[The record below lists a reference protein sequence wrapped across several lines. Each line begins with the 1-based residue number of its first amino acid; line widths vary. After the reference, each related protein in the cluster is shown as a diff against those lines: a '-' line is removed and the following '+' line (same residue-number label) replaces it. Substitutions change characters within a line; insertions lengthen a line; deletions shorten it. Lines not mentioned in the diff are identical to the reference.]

1 MQKVAQKEMTTDSV
15 CGGQFLSAKVT
26 QRGPSG
32 PFADRSAV
40 HSDRSATSVTCGR
53 LQPDCRVTS
62 LYGRPLSRSNQSGT
76 AAYSADMSRLHCIVL
91 FALCACG
98 SEPLERLFLIER
110 IPRGEICASGG
121 SQIRSGLDH
130 NQNGELDPDEIDLEE
145 LRCSTHR

>member
-1 MQKVAQKEMTTDSV
+1 
-15 CGGQFLSAKVT
+15 
-26 QRGPSG
+26 
-32 PFADRSAV
+32 
-40 HSDRSATSVTCGR
+40 
-53 LQPDCRVTS
+53 
-62 LYGRPLSRSNQSGT
+62 
-76 AAYSADMSRLHCIVL
+76 MSRLHCIVL

-121 SQIRSGLDH
+121 SQTRSGLDH